1 MDTTNLSPSEQEAI
15 TALGPLIQETVKALG
30 LTGKTITRKQVQDV
44 STHFVQA
51 YTAGQAAG
59 WDEGY
64 ADGRQDGAR
73 ASLIAAG
80 LREAHT
86 NPHRK
91 EKK

>member
-1 MDTTNLSPSEQEAI
+1 MDTSLSPSEQETVATI
-15 TALGPLIQETVKALG
+15 APLVLATIKALS
-30 LTGKTITRKQVQDV
+30 LTGKTPTRKQVQDV

-51 YTAGQAAG
+51 YMAGQAAG

-64 ADGRQDGAR
+64 VDGQQDGAR

-86 NPHRK
+86 NPHR
-91 EKK
+91 

>member
-1 MDTTNLSPSEQEAI
+1 MDTSLSPSEQETVTTIA
-15 TALGPLIQETVKALG
+15 PLVLATIKTLS
-30 LTGKTITRKQVQDV
+30 LTGTTPTRKQVQEV
-44 STHFVQA
+44 STHFIEA

-64 ADGRQDGAR
+64 TDGQHDGAR
-73 ASLIAAG
+73 ASLISAG

>member
-1 MDTTNLSPSEQEAI
+1 MDTSLSPSEQE
-15 TALGPLIQETVKALG
+15 TVTTLCPLVLATVKTLN
-30 LTGKTITRKQVQDV
+30 LTGKTPTRKQVQDV

-51 YTAGQAAG
+51 YKAGQAAG

-64 ADGRQDGAR
+64 VDGVHDGTR
-73 ASLIAAG
+73 ASVISAG

>member
-1 MDTTNLSPSEQEAI
+1 MDNSLSPSEQE
-15 TALGPLIQETVKALG
+15 TVTTLGPLVLATIKTLN
-30 LTGKTITRKQVQDV
+30 LTGKTPTRKQVQDV
-44 STHFVQA
+44 STHFIQA
-51 YTAGQAAG
+51 YMAGQAAG

>member
-1 MDTTNLSPSEQEAI
+1 MDTTSLSPSEQE
-15 TALGPLIQETVKALG
+15 TVTTLEPLMLALFKALNV
-30 LTGKTITRKQVQDV
+30 TGKTITRKQAQDV
-44 STHFVQA
+44 STHIVNA
-51 YTAGQAAG
+51 YMAGQAAG

-91 EKK
+91 EPA

>member
-1 MDTTNLSPSEQEAI
+1 MDTSLSPSEQE
-15 TALGPLIQETVKALG
+15 TVTTLEPLILALFKALNV
-30 LTGKTITRKQVQDV
+30 TGKTVTRKQAQDV
-44 STHFVQA
+44 STHIVNA
-51 YTAGQAAG
+51 YMAGQAAG

-86 NPHRK
+86 NPHR
-91 EKK
+91 